1 MIEMPQFPTAM
12 TQISLID
19 AQQNLPAIISGL
31 QPGEAV
37 QIIQG
42 DRPIARLTLESPK
55 IRQPRIPG
63 SAIGT
68 LTIVADDDAH
78 LEGFGDY
85 MP

>member
-1 MIEMPQFPTAM
+1 MIEIPQSATAM
-12 TQISLID
+12 TQISLVD

-31 QPGEAV
+31 QPGEAG
-37 QIIQG
+37 QIG
-42 DRPIARLTLESPK
+42 DRPIGRLTLESPK
-55 IRQPRIPG
+55 IRQPRVPG

>member
-12 TQISLID
+12 TQISLVD

-31 QPGEAV
+31 QPGEAG
-37 QIIQG
+37 QIG
-42 DRPIARLTLESPK
+42 DRPSHPRIAENP
-55 IRQPRIPG
+55 PRIPG

-68 LTIVADDDAH
+68 LTIVTDDDAH